1 MASIRGYTC
10 KKEPFPFVGGYKMK
24 KFLIHTGLVITFII
38 IYFLQSIFFSEF
50 TIAGIMPNLFIILM
64 LYIGLYMGRTE
75 GIIYGIIFGI
85 FLDLW
90 IGKTLGLTSI
100 ALALIGVISGILDKT
115 FSKDSRLIV
124 LLMGVVCTIIYEV
137 ALYIMQYMVL
147 SINIEILQ
155 FIQIL
160 LIEVFY
166 NVIIISI
173 LYPLMKVT
181 GYEIENEIKGDKI
194 LTRYF

>member
-1 MASIRGYTC
+1 
-10 KKEPFPFVGGYKMK
+10 MK
-24 KFLIHTGLVITFII
+24 KILIHIGLIITFII
-38 IYFLQSIFFSEF
+38 IYLLQTIFFSGF

-64 LYIGLYMGRTE
+64 LYIGLYMGRTQ

-100 ALALIGVISGILDKT
+100 ALALIGVISGLLDKT

-124 LLMGVVCTIIYEV
+124 LLMGVLCTIIYEV
-137 ALYIMQYMVL
+137 ALYIMQYMML
-147 SINIEILQ
+147 SINVEILQ

-160 LIEVFY
+160 LIEVIY
-166 NVIIISI
+166 NVIIIII
-173 LYPLMKVT
+173 LYPLMKLT

>member
-1 MASIRGYTC
+1 
-10 KKEPFPFVGGYKMK
+10 MK
-24 KFLIHTGLVITFII
+24 KILIHIGLIVTFII
-38 IYFLQSIFFSEF
+38 IYLLQSIFFNQF
-50 TIAGIMPNLFIILM
+50 TIAGIMPNIFIILM
-64 LYIGLYMGRTE
+64 LYIGLYMGRTM

-85 FLDLW
+85 FIDLW
-90 IGKTLGLTSI
+90 IGKTLGFTSI

-124 LLMGVVCTIIYEV
+124 LIMGTVCTVIYEV
-137 ALYIMQYMVL
+137 VLYFMQYIVIG
-147 SINIEILQ
+147 INLEIVQ
-155 FIQIL
+155 FIKIL
-160 LIEVFY
+160 LVEVIY

-173 LYPLMKVT
+173 LYPLMKFT